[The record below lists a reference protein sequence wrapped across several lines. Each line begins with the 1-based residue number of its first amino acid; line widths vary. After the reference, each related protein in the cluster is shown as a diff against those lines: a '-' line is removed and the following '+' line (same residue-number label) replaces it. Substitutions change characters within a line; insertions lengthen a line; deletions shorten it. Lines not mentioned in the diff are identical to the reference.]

1 MTETAWTGR
10 SAGGVTVD
18 DSAAVRI
25 VGLSKTFETRSRNSS
40 AAVHAVRDV
49 SFSVPRGACL
59 GIAGESGSGKSTVAR
74 MMVGLEVPTAGEIWV
89 EGSRLP
95 QPPRTADRRAH
106 ARRVQMVFQDPYSS
120 LDPRQTIAAA
130 IDEVQRVHF
139 QRSAADRR
147 TRLLELL
154 DAVGVGERYAD
165 ALPRSLSG
173 GQRQRLAIARALA
186 AEPAVLVLD
195 EAVSALDVSTQAQI
209 LNLLSDLRTEFSLT
223 YVFIS
228 HDLAV
233 IRQISDE
240 VLVLYRGRLM
250 ELSSAESLFVQ
261 PANPYTQLLLDSVP
275 RPGMEL
281 EKRPDRGA
289 LDETGCLFAD
299 RCPQVHARCVAEPP
313 EFPLPA
319 NGRSRCWLSDTSPT
333 SGTPPAPAP
342 RTEGAPNDQY

>member
-1 MTETAWTGR
+1 MTKTVQTGR
-10 SAGGVTVD
+10 LANGPADS
-18 DSAAVRI
+18 DSAAVRV
-25 VGLSKTFETRSRNSS
+25 VGLSKTFETRGRHGSE
-40 AAVHAVRDV
+40 AVRAVRDV
-49 SFSVPRGACL
+49 SFTVPRGTCL

-74 MMVGLEVPTAGEIWV
+74 MMVGLETATAGEIWV
-89 EGSRLP
+89 DGSRLP
-95 QPPRTADRRAH
+95 EPPRTADRRAH

-130 IDEVQRVHF
+130 IDEVQCVHF
-139 QRSAADRR
+139 DRTAAGRR
-147 TRLLELL
+147 TRVLELL

-223 YVFIS
+223 YIFIS

-233 IRQISDE
+233 IRQISDD

-250 ELSSAESLFVQ
+250 EQSSAESLFIQ
-261 PANPYTQLLLDSVP
+261 PAHPYTQLLLDSVP

-281 EKRPDRGA
+281 EKRPDRGT
-289 LDETGCLFAD
+289 LDEKGCLFAG
-299 RCPQVHARCVAEPP
+299 RCPRVHARCTTEPP
-313 EFPLPA
+313 EFPLPTD
-319 NGRSRCWLSDTSPT
+319 GRSRCWLSDPSTANETSPDI
-333 SGTPPAPAP
+333 PPPSQGD
-342 RTEGAPNDQY
+342 TNDRY

>member
-1 MTETAWTGR
+1 MNETARTGR
-10 SAGGVTVD
+10 SAGGAAVD
-18 DSAAVRI
+18 DSAAVRV
-25 VGLSKTFETRSRNSS
+25 VGLSKTFQTRGRGGSE
-40 AAVHAVRDV
+40 AVHAVRDV

-74 MMVGLEVPTAGEIWV
+74 MMVGLEVPTDGEIWV
-89 EGSRLP
+89 DSSRLP
-95 QPPRTADRRAH
+95 EPPRTADRRAH

-139 QRSAADRR
+139 QRAAAARR
-147 TRLLELL
+147 RRVLELL

-165 ALPRSLSG
+165 ALPRWLSG

-223 YVFIS
+223 YIFIS

-250 ELSSAESLFVQ
+250 EHASAESLFTQ

-281 EKRPDRGA
+281 EKRPDRGK
-289 LDETGCLFAD
+289 LEETGCLFAG
-299 RCPQVHARCVAEPP
+299 RCPQVHARCATEPP

-319 NGRSRCWLSDTSPT
+319 DGRSRCWLSDTSAT
-333 SGTPPAPAP
+333 SQKPLAFPP
-342 RTEGAPNDQY
+342 RTEGDSNDRY

>member
-1 MTETAWTGR
+1 
-10 SAGGVTVD
+10 
-18 DSAAVRI
+18 VRV
-25 VGLSKTFETRSRNSS
+25 VGLSKTFETRGRGGRES
-40 AAVHAVRDV
+40 VHAVRDV
-49 SFSVPRGACL
+49 SFDVQRGACL

-74 MMVGLEVPTAGEIWV
+74 MIAGLEVPTAGAIWV
-89 EGSRLP
+89 DGSRLP
-95 QPPRTADRRAH
+95 EPPRTADRRAH

-139 QRSAADRR
+139 QRTGADRR
-147 TRLLELL
+147 RRVLELL

-233 IRQISDE
+233 IRQVSDD
-240 VLVLYRGRLM
+240 VLVLYRGRVM
-250 ELSSAESLFVQ
+250 EQSSAESLFVQ
-261 PANPYTQLLLDSVP
+261 PAHPYTQLLLDSIP

-281 EKRPDRGA
+281 EKRPDRGS
-289 LDETGCLFAD
+289 LDESGCLFAG
-299 RCPQVHARCVAEPP
+299 RCPQAHARCTTEPP
-313 EFPLPA
+313 EFPVHVDD
-319 NGRSRCWLSDTSPT
+319 RSRCWLSDPS
-333 SGTPPAPAP
+333 SANGTPLAAGPHAQGDPHD
-342 RTEGAPNDQY
+342 RN